1 MTLKEKL
8 YVQEHHLAT
17 MIHKWG
23 HQSKYVVTAKES
35 VKALKKE
42 LQAVI

>member
-1 MTLKEKL
+1 MTITERL
-8 YVQEHHLAT
+8 YIQEHHLAT

-23 HQSKYVVTAKES
+23 PKSKYVVTAKES
-35 VKALKKE
+35 VKALKK